1 MLRSRLSLLLALPF
15 LVLLMGAAKPIVDP
29 APIAVPAGMT
39 APAVS
44 KAIRAALAGRGWVVD
59 SETPGRIESTL
70 NIRVHTVTLEVAY
83 DTQAVNIR
91 YLRSTNLDEETKKD
105 GLKYIHRNYFNW
117 LKNVQNDIAREL
129 QLAAP

>member
-1 MLRSRLSLLLALPF
+1 MLRSRLSLLLVLPF
-15 LVLLMGAAKPIVDP
+15 LVLLMGATKPIVDP
-29 APIAVPAGMT
+29 APIAVPAGMA

-44 KAIRAALAGRGWVVD
+44 KVIRAALAGRGWVVD
-59 SETPGRIESTL
+59 SEAPGRIEATL
-70 NIRVHTVTLEVAY
+70 NIRVHTVTLEIAY

-91 YLRSTNLDEETKKD
+91 YLRSTNLDEETKD
-105 GLKYIHRNYFNW
+105 GQKFIHRNYFNW